1 MVNESTNDTTYSATT
16 DEPTTDIEFPNRR
29 ELYNYY
35 GIDIK
40 TIPDEYEVKM
50 RYIRVNGVRGRLY
63 KLVKK

>member
-50 RYIRVNGVRGRLY
+50 RYIRVNGVRG
-63 KLVKK
+63 